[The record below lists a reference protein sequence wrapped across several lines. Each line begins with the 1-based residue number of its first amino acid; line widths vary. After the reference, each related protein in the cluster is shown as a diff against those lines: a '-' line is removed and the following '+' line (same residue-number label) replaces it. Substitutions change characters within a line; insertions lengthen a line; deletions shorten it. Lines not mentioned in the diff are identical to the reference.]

1 MDSWRNGAARVAP
14 NCAAARAPP
23 DVGRVFPRPNAWKA
37 RSRVV
42 GDLARERARDAAVG
56 AARARS
62 PRAGDFGGF
71 GAAGTDAGAGSGNR
85 ISDIDGSGSGAGA
98 AAAGAG
104 AGAAAA
110 GAGAGA
116 GAGAAGGGATGGA
129 TIIGGAI
136 IGMPYGGYD
145 GAIICG
151 MPYEGAII
159 ICGGSA
165 YPRDWD
171 YAKFREVRDDR
182 SPAGAF

>member
-1 MDSWRNGAARVAP
+1 MDGEARSGFLAEWRGKRVAS

-104 AGAAAA
+104 AGA
-110 GAGAGA
+110 

-151 MPYEGAII
+151 MP
-159 ICGGSA
+159 
-165 YPRDWD
+165 
-171 YAKFREVRDDR
+171 
-182 SPAGAF
+182 